1 MHRRYEELW
10 THVREQVQQTS
21 QATQATIE
29 SGRNAW
35 ARWWSTV
42 LPGGKPPA
50 EPPRRIAL
58 ALGGGGGK
66 GGAHLGVLRVLEEQ
80 GVPIDVV
87 AGTSIGGAVAVF
99 YAAGFPLDQIVT
111 LFHSFTLRRI
121 ATTDPTRTGFIGSR
135 KREQMLAD
143 LLGDRTFADLRIPCA
158 VVAVDLISGREVVI
172 DQGPLVPALMATTAL
187 PAVFPPEVRGSQL
200 LADGGVVNNLPVD
213 VAARMGSEARVIAVQ
228 LRDAPLT
235 YEPMV
240 SVPAN
245 PLARLTL
252 APRQFAIANRA
263 LAILMDQ
270 ATELR
275 LAQHPPALWLSPDV
289 GHISLLDMTRL
300 EEGYRAGEEAA
311 RTALEQ
317 LLALRAWRIG
327 EQAEPPAPVLAP
339 RPGDAPE
346 HLFER
351 EGDALREF

>member
-10 THVREQVQQTS
+10 TQVREQVQQTS

-42 LPGGKPPA
+42 LPSGKPLA
-50 EPPRRIAL
+50 EPPVELPRRVAL

-66 GGAHLGVLRVLEEQ
+66 GGAHLGVLQVLEEQ
-80 GVPIDVV
+80 GVPVDAV

-99 YAAGFPLDQIVT
+99 YAAGFSLDQVAT
-111 LFHSFTLRRI
+111 LFQSFTLRRI

-135 KREQMLAD
+135 KREQMLIE
-143 LLGDRTFADLRIPCA
+143 LLGDRTFADLRMPCA
-158 VVAVDLISGREVVI
+158 VVTVDLISGREVVI
-172 DQGPLVPALMATTAL
+172 DEGPLVPAVMATTAL

-213 VAARMGSEARVIAVQ
+213 VAARMGGPARVIAVQ
-228 LRDAPLT
+228 LRDAALT

-275 LAQHPPALWLSPDV
+275 LAQHPPAVWLCPDV

-300 EEGYRAGEEAA
+300 EEGHRAGEEAA
-311 RTALEQ
+311 RAALEQ
-317 LLALRAWRIG
+317 LLALRAWRLS
-327 EQAEPPAPVLAP
+327 EQRAE
-339 RPGDAPE
+339 
-346 HLFER
+346 
-351 EGDALREF
+351 ALVESEEVWMGSQPLQNP